1 MRPIY
6 LFDLATQRNQWL
18 TTRQTL
24 VAGHIAN
31 MNTPGYRTA
40 DLKPFEAAMEAVKV
54 GMTATHRGHMA
65 PSHAELTA
73 ATELEGQESM
83 DGYHSGGNVSVEK
96 ELMKAG
102 EINRSYSLNV
112 NIMRSFHR
120 MLVAS
125 AGRGG

>member
-1 MRPIY
+1 MRPIH
-6 LFDLATQRNQWL
+6 LFELATQQNQWL
-18 TTRQTL
+18 STRQTL
-24 VAGHIAN
+24 VAGNIAN

-40 DLKPFEAAMEAVKV
+40 DLKPFEEAMEAARV
-54 GMTATHRGHMA
+54 GMTTTQRGHMA
-65 PSHAELTA
+65 PRHAQLTA
-73 ATELEGQESM
+73 STELEGPESM

-102 EINRSYSLNV
+102 EINRTYSLNV

-120 MLVAS
+120 MLVSS